1 MRSLPAVYWF
11 LWSGMLINRLGGFA
25 VLYLSLYLTDV
36 RHLGASGAGLVTG
49 LAGVGGMGGVLLG
62 GILADRWGRR
72 RTLLACHAGTAVSL
86 LVLGLSSALP
96 LIAGATVL
104 VGAGQAMAGPAF
116 VAAIVDVV
124 PEADRTRAFNLQ
136 FWAFNLGTAAA
147 SLMAGLLVRVGF
159 TLLFVLDAASTVAT
173 LCVLALGVPE
183 TRPSPVADATPGR
196 GPGTGVALCD
206 RVFLAFVGLS
216 LLTAVVVA
224 QTSTVLPLSM
234 RRHGLPPGD
243 YGVVA
248 GLAGGLIVVGQL
260 FVPRLII
267 GRRKGPVL
275 AVAAA
280 LQGVGI
286 AVLAPLGGALWGC
299 LLAAA
304 VWTCG
309 GMLAAPPN
317 AAVVAEL
324 SPAGL
329 RARYQAV
336 FYLVFPA
343 AAFLAPAM
351 GGWGLERLGDA
362 YWLLPAAVALLAAAG
377 HLAASGPRERRRT
390 ASPPEDQPEAPRRWR
405 RASGR
410 G

>member
-1 MRSLPAVYWF
+1 VRSRSLPAVYWF

-36 RHLGASGAGLVTG
+36 RHLGASAAGLVTG
-49 LAGVGGMGGVLLG
+49 LAGVGGMAGVLLG
-62 GILADRWGRR
+62 GSLADRWGRR

-147 SLMAGLLVRVGF
+147 SLLAGLLVRVGF
-159 TLLFVLDAASTVAT
+159 TLLFVLDAATTVVT

-183 TRPSPVADATPGR
+183 TRPSVTPGR
-196 GPGTGVALCD
+196 GPGIGVALRD

-216 LLTAVVVA
+216 LLSAVVVA
-224 QTSTVLPLSM
+224 QTFTVLPLSM

-243 YGVVA
+243 YGLVA

-260 FVPRLII
+260 FVPRLIV

-275 AVAAA
+275 ALAAA

-324 SPAGL
+324 SPADL

-351 GGWGLERLGDA
+351 GGWGLEHLSDA
-362 YWLLPAAVALLAAAG
+362 YWLLPAALALLAAAG
-377 HLAASGPRERRRT
+377 HLAASGPRERRR
-390 ASPPEDQPEAPRRWR
+390 ARPGGQYEAPGRWR

>member
-1 MRSLPAVYWF
+1 MRSRSLPAVYWF

-36 RHLGASGAGLVTG
+36 RHLGASAAGLVTG
-49 LAGVGGMGGVLLG
+49 LAGVGGMAGVLLG
-62 GILADRWGRR
+62 GSLADRWGRR

-147 SLMAGLLVRVGF
+147 SLLAGLLVRVGF
-159 TLLFVLDAASTVAT
+159 TLLFVLDAATTVVT

-183 TRPSPVADATPGR
+183 TRPSVTPGR
-196 GPGTGVALCD
+196 GPGIGVALRD

-216 LLTAVVVA
+216 LLSAVVVA

-243 YGVVA
+243 YGLVA

-260 FVPRLII
+260 FVPRLIV

-275 AVAAA
+275 ALAAA
-280 LQGVGI
+280 LQ
-286 AVLAPLGGALWGC
+286 
-299 LLAAA
+299 
-304 VWTCG
+304 
-309 GMLAAPPN
+309 
-317 AAVVAEL
+317 L
-324 SPAGL
+324 SL
-329 RARYQAV
+329 I
-336 FYLVFPA
+336 
-343 AAFLAPAM
+343 
-351 GGWGLERLGDA
+351 
-362 YWLLPAAVALLAAAG
+362 
-377 HLAASGPRERRRT
+377 HI
-390 ASPPEDQPEAPRRWR
+390 
-405 RASGR
+405 
-410 G
+410 